1 MKSRKELKQLAQDNY
16 ADYMM
21 SDPFDEDFMSSYSDS
36 LTQLSS
42 DEKEIYD
49 EVSEELR
56 NGRLEN

>member
-1 MKSRKELKQLAQDNY
+1 
-16 ADYMM
+16 M